1 MAKSSIKLPPVPP
14 NLDELIAKLVR
25 EALAVADN
33 AGTGKPL
40 GSFAPPA
47 PGSAISTALP
57 PPAPGTGLR
66 EAATAAVQ
74 APSRLKG
81 RGMGPLDPP
90 KAPKA
95 PKAPKELGPTNPD
108 SVRMQVGKEK
118 WDATYTIF
126 VDAGMTRSEAKS
138 ATNSAMTMAA
148 RADAEA
154 VNAPIRAANKKAK
167 TTVKQAEHASENT
180 VKREE
185 RIAKA
190 EAREA
195 KRLEKQLALELK
207 AEQAGTRAAPAT
219 APRVRNK
226 PKGYKS

>member
-66 EAATAAVQ
+66 EAATEAVQ

-95 PKAPKELGPTNPD
+95 PKELGPTNPD
-108 SVRMQVGKEK
+108 SVRMQNPTA

-126 VDAGMTRSEAKS
+126 VDSGMSRKDAKA
-138 ATNSAMTMAA
+138 ATNRAMTMAA
-148 RADAEA
+148 RADKEA
-154 VNAPIRAANKKAK
+154 VAKPARDAANAATSAKNKADNAVGNDYKKMMAQLRK
-167 TTVKQAEHASENT
+167 
-180 VKREE
+180 EE
-185 RIAKA
+185 
-190 EAREA
+190 REA
-195 KRLEKQLALELK
+195 KKLLAREE
-207 AEQAGTRAAPAT
+207 ADIAAQEAGTRAAPAT
-219 APRVRNK
+219 PPKTRKK
-226 PKGYKS
+226 PKGYRGVS